1 MDFKFK
7 KGQKVHIRFGELF
20 SSSFGGTPVYTT
32 QGLGLRIKDRRVHQ
46 GVPQYKVECFTGWWN
61 EANLQEVE
69 NA

>member
-7 KGQKVHIRFGELF
+7 KGQKVHILFGELF
-20 SSSFGGTPVYTT
+20 SSSFSGPPVYSTR
-32 QGLGLRIKDRRVHQ
+32 GPGLRVTDRRVYR
-46 GVPQYKVECFTGWWN
+46 GEPQYKVECFAGWWN